1 MRYMMFQKILV
12 PINPLEDQDL
22 LVKTASDLGIEQ
34 NAVVIFVYFG
44 EDQKAITKLEE
55 HVENCRKKGLKVKY
69 ESISFDG
76 QEKEIP
82 KKIAELSNGCDLII
96 MGHLK
101 FDKIYRFVHQSTAA
115 DLINLVSIPVMV
127 IPDEGNCKFILDKY

>member
-1 MRYMMFQKILV
+1 MFQKILV

-22 LVKTASDLGIEQ
+22 LVKTAFDLGIEQ
-34 NAVVIFVYFG
+34 DAIVSFVYLG
-44 EDQKAITKLEE
+44 EDQNAIIKLEE
-55 HVENCRKKGLKVKY
+55 HIKNCRELGLKVEYK
-69 ESISFDG
+69 SISFDG

-82 KKIAELSNGCDLII
+82 KKLAELSNEFDLII

>member
-1 MRYMMFQKILV
+1 MFQKILV

-22 LVKTASDLGIEQ
+22 LVKTATDLGIEQ
-34 NAVVIFVYFG
+34 NAIVNFIYFG
-44 EDQKAITKLEE
+44 KDQNAITKLEV
-55 HVENCRKKGLKVKY
+55 HVENCRQLGLKVKY

-82 KKIAELSNGCDLII
+82 KKIAELSNECDLII

-101 FDKIYRFVHQSTAA
+101 FDKIYNF
-115 DLINLVSIPVMV
+115 
-127 IPDEGNCKFILDKY
+127 

>member
-1 MRYMMFQKILV
+1 MNFVYLG
-12 PINPLEDQDL
+12 EDQD
-22 LVKTASDLGIEQ
+22 
-34 NAVVIFVYFG
+34 
-44 EDQKAITKLEE
+44 AIAKLEE
-55 HVENCRKKGLKVKY
+55 HIVNCREQGLKVESK
-69 ESISFDG
+69 SISFDG

-82 KKIAELSNGCDLII
+82 KKLAELSNEFDLII

>member
-1 MRYMMFQKILV
+1 MFQKILV
-12 PINPLEDQDL
+12 PINPLEDQEL
-22 LVKTASDLGIEQ
+22 LVKTALDLGIEQ
-34 NAVVIFVYFG
+34 NAIVSFVYFG
-44 EDQKAITKLEE
+44 KDQSAINKLGE
-55 HVENCRKKGLKVKY
+55 HVENCRQKGLKVKC
-69 ESISFDG
+69 ESIDFGG

-82 KKIAELSNGCDLII
+82 KEIAELSAEYDLII